1 MVFDDLRSILRNAKH
16 PFLSAS
22 FELWI
27 VEKQGSVQ
35 GMLGHFANKQ
45 HWYGN
50 IKTLRWSCNICY
62 KKWFKL
68 VHLTGWRIVSAD
80 TSSLTFS
87 CGFRLWCIALFCE
100 QQNIVWLSLHTIR
113 MYMINVPGSCAFLC
127 GQLVWNTDA
136 FISWTQGFSFIHV
149 QCLLDILH
157 LSQNL
162 FSRLLR
168 LDCAF
173 KNP

>member
-1 MVFDDLRSILRNAKH
+1 MVFDDLRSTLRNAKR

-35 GMLGHFANKQ
+35 GMLGQFANKQ

-87 CGFRLWCIALFCE
+87 CGFRLWYIALFCE

-127 GQLVWNTDA
+127 GIQML
-136 FISWTQGFSFIHV
+136 SSPERKSFNSSV
-149 QCLLDILH
+149 SNAC
-157 LSQNL
+157 
-162 FSRLLR
+162 
-168 LDCAF
+168 
-173 KNP
+173 